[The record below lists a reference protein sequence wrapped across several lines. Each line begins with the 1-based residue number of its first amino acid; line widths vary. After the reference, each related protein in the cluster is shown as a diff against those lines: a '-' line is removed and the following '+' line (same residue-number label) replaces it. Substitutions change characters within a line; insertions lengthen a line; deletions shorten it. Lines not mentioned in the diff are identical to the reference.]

1 VLVKL
6 SGLRLAEFWV
16 HRAPDEEESIQSL
29 DRLSVPVASNG
40 SRVFG
45 SLLHQSRVPEDFG
58 GGALGSRVP
67 LRYPWPLSGVQQ
79 KTLIGERA
87 AIGPA
92 HALR

>member
-40 SRVFG
+40 SRVSG
-45 SLLHQSRVPEDFG
+45 SLPHHSSIPEDFG
-58 GGALGSRVP
+58 GGAMQSRVP
-67 LRYPWPLSGVQQ
+67 IAPQWRQ
-79 KTLIGERA
+79 KS
-87 AIGPA
+87 
-92 HALR
+92 